1 MAKYINSKG
10 NIRIGEGS
18 NPLAEFWK
26 SNVVAPEI
34 TAREDSR
41 FIAGRVYNYT
51 YNDVAEC
58 VPSDGSVKEYNFA
71 MVLKCGDSFKVC
83 NYDMKNHSAI
93 LGPRS
98 DTPGFGV
105 GWNPGYSNP
114 IFVATSGMV
123 WVSYIGFKRS
133 LFFGLVKNNYKP
145 KCKDIGLDLY
155 IYKNNFILKSGC
167 FLSYGKKVGTIIDID
182 EKNSLIK
189 VFIK

>member
-1 MAKYINSKG
+1 MAKYISAKG

-18 NPLAEFWK
+18 SPLAEFWK

-34 TAREDSR
+34 TVREDSR

-58 VPSDGSVKEYNFA
+58 VPSDGSVKEHNFA
-71 MVLKCGDSFKVC
+71 MVSKCGHGFKVC

-105 GWNPGYSNP
+105 GWNPNYANP
-114 IFVATSGMV
+114 IFIATSGMV
-123 WVSYIGFKRS
+123 WISYVGFKRG
-133 LFFGLVKNNYKP
+133 LFKKVFKP
-145 KCKDIGLDLY
+145 KHNDIGLDLY
-155 IYKNNFILKSGC
+155 IYKNSFIVKKDC

-182 EKNSLIK
+182 ENKKLIK
-189 VFIK
+189 LFIK

>member
-10 NIRIGEGS
+10 NIRIGEGNS
-18 NPLAEFWK
+18 PLAEFWK

-58 VPSDGSVKEYNFA
+58 VPSDGSVKKYNFA
-71 MVLKCGDSFKVC
+71 MVSKCGDGFKVC

-123 WVSYIGFKRS
+123 WVSYIGFKRRS
-133 LFFGLVKNNYKP
+133 FFGLFRRNFTP
-145 KCKDIGLDLY
+145 KRADIGLDVY
-155 IYKNNFILKSGC
+155 IYKNSFILRIGC
-167 FLSYGKKVGTIIDID
+167 FLGYGKKVGTVIDID